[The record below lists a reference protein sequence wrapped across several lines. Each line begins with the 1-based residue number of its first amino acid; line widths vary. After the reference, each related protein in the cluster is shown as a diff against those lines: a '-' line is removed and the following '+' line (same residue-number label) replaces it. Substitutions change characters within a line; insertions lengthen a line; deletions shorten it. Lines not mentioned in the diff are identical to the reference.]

1 MLKTICL
8 AHSKLHVSIRFYYFV
23 KSRVI
28 LKMPLVT
35 CKEVIEDLIKNGSK
49 NGSKRK
55 NLVSHM
61 IGALPSSES

>member
-1 MLKTICL
+1 
-8 AHSKLHVSIRFYYFV
+8 
-23 KSRVI
+23 
-28 LKMPLVT
+28 MPLVT

>member
-1 MLKTICL
+1 
-8 AHSKLHVSIRFYYFV
+8 
-23 KSRVI
+23 
-28 LKMPLVT
+28 MPLVT

-61 IGALPSSES
+61 IGALPSSESWHEGHEIYPQLLSVGLS